1 MILLVSAAAWGT
13 PGLAQDDRTKPTDD
27 GLQRVDGRFDVLDW
41 RPGSTLEQYRRIVI
55 LDCFVEF
62 RENWLRDQNRGKRS
76 FNAVTTEDMARIKEI
91 LADEFLAAVTEALE
105 ADGAYEIVAVAAA
118 DVLVLRPAILQLDV
132 GADVYGSRNQ
142 LPDMS
147 NGVAMTL
154 YLEFYDSATGVLIGR
169 AVDSEAE
176 PDRDRAATRR
186 ILTRWA
192 RALRDTIEESN
203 GNQ

>member
-1 MILLVSAAAWGT
+1 MILIVSAALCGT
-13 PGLAQDDRTKPTDD
+13 QGLAQDDRTKPTDD
-27 GLQRVDGRFDVLDW
+27 GLQRVDGRFEVLER
-41 RPGSTLEQYRRIVI
+41 RPGSTLEQYKRIVI

-76 FNAVTTEDMARIKEI
+76 FNAVTTEDMARIKKI

-105 ADGAYEIVAVAAA
+105 ADGAYEIVDVAAA

-147 NGVAMTL
+147 SGVAMTL
-154 YLEFYDSATGVLIGR
+154 YLELYDSATGVLIGR

-186 ILTRWA
+186 ILARWA
-192 RALRDTIEESN
+192 RALRDTIDESN